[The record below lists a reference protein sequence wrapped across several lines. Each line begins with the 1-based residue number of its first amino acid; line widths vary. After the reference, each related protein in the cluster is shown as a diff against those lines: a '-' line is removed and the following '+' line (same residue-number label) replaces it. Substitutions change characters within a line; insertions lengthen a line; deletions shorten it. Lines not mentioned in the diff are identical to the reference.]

1 MDGLGY
7 SINLLIFRE
16 ILQEISLRK
25 TSAIITWNGGP
36 GPKTTRSVFS
46 GRENNLTM
54 KNFLHKRILPE
65 NHRGTVHL
73 HSLKLTVRTW
83 K

>member
-46 GRENNLTM
+46 GRENNLW
-54 KNFLHKRILPE
+54 RIFSTKEYSPKIIEALYIYTPW
-65 NHRGTVHL
+65 N
-73 HSLKLTVRTW
+73 
-83 K
+83 